1 MLRYI
6 VVIIVSLYACN
17 AKENGKHISEEKL
30 DDEIKNVC
38 NSEGVIVAVNKR
50 HTNMDLNTFTI
61 TVKVINNGS
70 PILLEQK
77 FEHESKLF
85 LRTYK
90 VDKKIMIKYDCQTN
104 EVFESNLLSA
114 WFQ

>member
-1 MLRYI
+1 MLKYI
-6 VVIIVSLYACN
+6 VIIVSLYACN
-17 AKENGKHISEEKL
+17 AKENGKNIREEKL
-30 DDEIKNVC
+30 DEEIKNVC
-38 NSEGVIVAVNKR
+38 NSEGVIVAVKKR
-50 HTNMDLNTFTI
+50 HITMDLNTFTI
-61 TVKVINNGS
+61 TVKVINNDL

-90 VDKKIMIKYDCQTN
+90 VDKKVMIKYNCQTN
-104 EVFESNLLSA
+104 EVYESNLLSA